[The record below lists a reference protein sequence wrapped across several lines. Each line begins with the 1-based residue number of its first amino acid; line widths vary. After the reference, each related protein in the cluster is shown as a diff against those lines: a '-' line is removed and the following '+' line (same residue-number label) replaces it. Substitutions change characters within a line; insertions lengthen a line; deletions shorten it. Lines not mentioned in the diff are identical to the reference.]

1 MADPPPTE
9 TELLTALSDRG
20 HPARIITALP
30 GDVSARCYFRVEMK
44 TGGSGILA
52 WYPESLRA
60 TCERFERTT
69 RLLEEIAVRVP
80 RIEFS
85 DSPAGMMLLE
95 DLGPQTLYSFSHRSW
110 PELLPY
116 LQQAT
121 GIARQIAALPQTPIS
136 RLSPPL
142 GHELLSSELDKTWNL
157 LFAPSGPLPGSLP
170 SQLERAL
177 AILIEILAGEPPVPC
192 HRDYMARNLIP
203 VGESPGLAVIDH
215 QDLRLGPPAY
225 DLASLLNDSLFA
237 PPEIEQQ
244 LLSTSL
250 PEEQRSN
257 YHRAAAQRTLK
268 AVGTFLSFAG
278 RGNRRHLSLIPPSL
292 VAARRHLSELPE
304 CQAAAGDIRDLWEQ
318 LDRAL
323 SADRPGEVDLLD

>member
-1 MADPPPTE
+1 MAGPPPTGA
-9 TELLTALSDRG
+9 ELLIALSDRG
-20 HPARIITALP
+20 YPAQLITALP
-30 GDVSARCYFRVEMK
+30 GDVSARSYFRVEMN

-52 WYPESLRA
+52 WYPEGLRA

-69 RLLEEIAVRVP
+69 RLLEEISVKVP

-85 DSPAGMMLLE
+85 DSQAGLMLLE

-116 LQQAT
+116 LQQAA
-121 GIARQIAALPQTPIS
+121 GISRQVASLPQTPVS

-142 GHELLSSELDKTWNL
+142 GHELLSSELDKTWSL
-157 LFAPSGPLPGSLP
+157 VFAPSGPLPGSLP
-170 SQLERAL
+170 SQLERAF
-177 AILIEILAGEPPVPC
+177 ATLIEILADEPPVPC
-192 HRDYMARNLIP
+192 HRDFMGRNLIP
-203 VGESPGLAVIDH
+203 VGESPELAVIDH
-215 QDLRLGPPAY
+215 QDLRLGPPTY

-237 PPEIEQQ
+237 PLEIERQV
-244 LLSTSL
+244 LDTTL
-250 PEEQRSN
+250 PEEQRPN

-268 AVGTFLSFAG
+268 AIGTFLAFAA

-292 VAARRHLSELPE
+292 AAARRHLSDLPE
-304 CQAAAGDIRDLWEQ
+304 CQAAAGDIRELWEQ

-323 SADRPGEVDLLD
+323 PADSSGQVDLLD